1 MERHFTRWS
10 REDDEV
16 LTECLEKGLN
26 KTVIAQALGR
36 TKQSVA
42 WRATYLSKA
51 NQKAFPAASPAR
63 KVEPAPRK
71 AEPAS
76 RVQARPKPPEMPDP
90 MLDRVLEAE
99 RMVQQIPMLTLIAG
113 AGAMMSF
120 TTLVIVILAL
130 FA

>member
-51 NQKAFPAASPAR
+51 NQKAFPAASPAYNPNINC
-63 KVEPAPRK
+63 E
-71 AEPAS
+71 E
-76 RVQARPKPPEMPDP
+76 
-90 MLDRVLEAE
+90 
-99 RMVQQIPMLTLIAG
+99 
-113 AGAMMSF
+113 
-120 TTLVIVILAL
+120 
-130 FA
+130 

>member
-1 MERHFTRWS
+1 MTARKRWTPA
-10 REDDEV
+10 DDRV
-16 LTECLEKGLN
+16 LARGIRSNQRYEEIGN
-26 KTVIAQALGR
+26 KLGR
-36 TKQSVA
+36 STASVTQ
-42 WRATYLSKA
+42 RAHYLRHRL
-51 NQKAFPAASPAR
+51 PPAR
-63 KVEPAPRK
+63 KVVHVPRDESPQENPAPK
-71 AEPAS
+71 A
-76 RVQARPKPPEMPDP
+76 PEMPDT